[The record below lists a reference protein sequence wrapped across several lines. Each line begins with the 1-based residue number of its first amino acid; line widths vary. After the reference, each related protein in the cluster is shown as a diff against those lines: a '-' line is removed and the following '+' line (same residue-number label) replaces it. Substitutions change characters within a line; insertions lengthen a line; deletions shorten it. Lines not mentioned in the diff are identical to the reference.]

1 VQINRP
7 ASKLLVTSL
16 FGMFGVVTGCK
27 PSGPPPSRPT
37 PEVAYVTVAPERAV
51 LTTELPGR
59 TTAYLVAEIRP
70 QVNGLIKKRFF
81 QEGADVKAGSTL
93 YQIDPVPY
101 QAALNQA
108 QASVAAA
115 EAGLPA
121 IQSRATRLQSLVKS
135 KAVGEQEAE
144 EAQANNQKAL
154 ANVALA
160 KAALQTARIN
170 LSYTPIKA
178 PISGRI
184 GVSNVTVGAMVTAYQ
199 PTSLATIQQIDP
211 IYVDVTQSSAE
222 VLRLR
227 RSLEGG
233 QIKSDD
239 NTSRKVRLILEDGTR
254 YPLEG
259 KLQFRDVSVDPST
272 GAVTLRLVFP
282 NPNHVLLPGMY
293 VRAIVEEGIDEQAIV
308 VMQQGV
314 TRDAKGNAVA
324 LVVDASSKVASRVL
338 NVDRALGDKWLVTG
352 GLAAGDRLIVEGMNK
367 VRPGVP
373 VKAVPYTQSASAPQ
387 AVLNPQ
393 AAKPAPASAPAPE
406 KK

>member
-1 VQINRP
+1 M
-7 ASKLLVTSL
+7 LVSSL
-16 FGMFGVVTGCK
+16 FGMLGAVAGCK
-27 PSGPPPSRPT
+27 PSGPPPSRPI

-59 TTAYLVAEIRP
+59 TTAFLVAEIRP

-144 EAQANNQKAL
+144 EAQANNQKAM

-160 KAALQTARIN
+160 KAALQSARIN

-199 PTSLATIQQIDP
+199 PASLATVQQIDP
-211 IYVDVTQSSAE
+211 LYVDVTQSSAE

-227 RSLEGG
+227 RSLEKG

-239 NTSRKVRLILEDGTR
+239 SSSRKVGLILEDGTR

-272 GAVTLRLVFP
+272 GAGTLRLVFP
-282 NPNHVLLPGMY
+282 NPDHVLLPGMY
-293 VRAIVEEGIDEQAIV
+293 VRAVVEEGINEQAIV

-324 LVVDASSKVASRVL
+324 LVVDASSKVERRIL
-338 NVDRALGDKWLVTG
+338 TVDRAIGDKWLVTG
-352 GLAAGDRLIVEGMNK
+352 GAR
-367 VRPGVP
+367 RR
-373 VKAVPYTQSASAPQ
+373 
-387 AVLNPQ
+387 
-393 AAKPAPASAPAPE
+393 
-406 KK
+406 